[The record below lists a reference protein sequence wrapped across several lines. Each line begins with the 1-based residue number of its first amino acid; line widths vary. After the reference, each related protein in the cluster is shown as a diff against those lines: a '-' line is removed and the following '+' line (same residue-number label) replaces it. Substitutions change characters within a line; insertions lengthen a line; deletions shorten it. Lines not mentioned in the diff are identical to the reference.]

1 MLLTYWLIF
10 ISAFGAATILPFYSE
25 FAVAAGLQTDAS
37 PVWIWLVASVGNT
50 LGAIVNWWLGRY
62 LIHFQHR
69 RWFPFK
75 PDQLG
80 RGQQWFNRY
89 GVWTL
94 LLAWLPIGG
103 DALTFIAGI
112 MRVPLWLFVV
122 LVGIGKSV
130 RYAVVIL
137 MLLQVF

>member
-1 MLLTYWLIF
+1 M
-10 ISAFGAATILPFYSE
+10 
-25 FAVAAGLQTDAS
+25 
-37 PVWIWLVASVGNT
+37 ASVGNT